1 MKRFIASA
9 AALLMLLTGLIA
21 LEPKAE
27 AAGSAPVA
35 ANLELTTYRGVSVG
49 GQLAAYDPDGG
60 ELTFEITT
68 PPVKG
73 TIELSDGGSFI
84 YTPAG
89 GKKGRDYFGYKAID
103 SEGNRS
109 QEATAII
116 RIEKQKK
123 SIEYA
128 DMSGRAEEYAALR
141 LAETGVFTG
150 EKLGERYCFYPERE
164 LSRGEFLSMCMLAA
178 GEDAFPSV
186 LSTGFGDDASIPAW
200 MKGYVTTAVMCGVI
214 DTAAENENFSAQETI
229 SGGDAALILNAAMAY
244 QDVSYIKLNAE
255 MDEELAQAC
264 ANLIAYGVGRLQ
276 DHAPQRLI
284 LPVRRLR
291 CRRTQAPVGLP
302 PGGCLSGPAAQ
313 CLQLSQ
319 RQVELLGHLHQIRV
333 LLRHLLLHRSR
344 RCHRQGKHAHGP
356 SLPFSYTAAALYT
369 RHGPSPA
376 SFSRR
381 CPHRRGRT
389 CSTAPRVCP
398 ASPDTPPTCSQTL
411 SPS

>member
-229 SGGDAALILNAAMAY
+229 SGRDAALILNAAMAY

-264 ANLIAYGVGRLQ
+264 ANLIAYGVVEKNF
-276 DHAPQRLI
+276 
-284 LPVRRLR
+284 LPGEKMTRAE
-291 CRRTQAPVGLP
+291 TA
-302 PGGCLSGPAAQ
+302 
-313 CLQLSQ
+313 
-319 RQVELLGHLHQIRV
+319 V
-333 LLRHLLLHRSR
+333 LL
-344 RCHRQGKHAHGP
+344 AA
-356 SLPFSYTAAALYT
+356 SLDGAA
-369 RHGPSPA
+369 
-376 SFSRR
+376 
-381 CPHRRGRT
+381 
-389 CSTAPRVCP
+389 
-398 ASPDTPPTCSQTL
+398 
-411 SPS
+411 

>member
-73 TIELSDGGSFI
+73 TIELFDGGSFI

-264 ANLIAYGVGRLQ
+264 ANLIAYGVVEKNF
-276 DHAPQRLI
+276 
-284 LPVRRLR
+284 LPGEKMTR
-291 CRRTQAPVGLP
+291 AE
-302 PGGCLSGPAAQ
+302 AA
-313 CLQLSQ
+313 
-319 RQVELLGHLHQIRV
+319 V
-333 LLRHLLLHRSR
+333 LL
-344 RCHRQGKHAHGP
+344 
-356 SLPFSYTAAALYT
+356 AAALD
-369 RHGPSPA
+369 GA
-376 SFSRR
+376 
-381 CPHRRGRT
+381 
-389 CSTAPRVCP
+389 A
-398 ASPDTPPTCSQTL
+398 
-411 SPS
+411 